1 MDEQEIN
8 VSWTFRFGDSA
19 VSVDLLT
26 LMVADDT
33 RCALVGTTDLV
44 TYRTIANRGYF
55 EDSPANRLGVT
66 EAEFSSERP
75 LYLRLGLTE
84 KGWTAVTE
92 QRATAHLI
100 ERFRS
105 PSPDDPLSEGSS
117 WRLEEAWQELRMDES
132 IGGGLIRVGY
142 RTVWSEP
149 TGEVDRLRRRG
160 PVSAAVVE
168 ALIENGLPV
177 RYRPKSDDYEV
188 ELTVGPE
195 AYPAHL
201 EPLDAESGLRITVEL
216 GEIAPGSPASDVAQ
230 AVSAVNERL
239 LQGGFAADGG
249 RVSFVSHIEAN
260 PDFVGAPFVFQA
272 LRAAISVA
280 HQFRGE
286 ILQEL

>member
-1 MDEQEIN
+1 M
-8 VSWTFRFGDSA
+8 
-19 VSVDLLT
+19 
-26 LMVADDT
+26 
-33 RCALVGTTDLV
+33 
-44 TYRTIANRGYF
+44 
-55 EDSPANRLGVT
+55 
-66 EAEFSSERP
+66 
-75 LYLRLGLTE
+75 
-84 KGWTAVTE
+84 
-92 QRATAHLI
+92 
-100 ERFRS
+100 
-105 PSPDDPLSEGSS
+105 
-117 WRLEEAWQELRMDES
+117 
-132 IGGGLIRVGY
+132 
-142 RTVWSEP
+142 
-149 TGEVDRLRRRG
+149 
-160 PVSAAVVE
+160 
-168 ALIENGLPV
+168 
-177 RYRPKSDDYEV
+177 